1 MKPFAL
7 ALIAFFSVSGL
18 AVAHEGFEHIRGTV
32 TQISDKA
39 ITIQTPEKQ
48 TKTLLLLA
56 DTTFQNGT
64 AAATLKDLKVGD
76 RVVIDFVMKGKDM
89 MAKEVTFRAAPAM
102 KSTAPAVKSTTPKT
116 R

>member
-1 MKPFAL
+1 MKPIAL
-7 ALIAFFSVSGL
+7 ALIAFFSASGL

-32 TQISDKA
+32 TQISDKS

-48 TKTLLLLA
+48 TKTLTLLA
-56 DTTFQNGT
+56 DTTFLNGT

-89 MAKEVTFRAAPAM
+89 MAKEVTFRPAPAPKSAAP
-102 KSTAPAVKSTTPKT
+102 KP

>member
-1 MKPFAL
+1 MKPIAL
-7 ALIAFFSVSGL
+7 ALIALFSFSGL
-18 AVAHEGFEHIRGTV
+18 AVAHEGFEHVRGTV

-48 TKTLLLLA
+48 TKTILLVA

-64 AAATLKDLKVGD
+64 AAATLRDVKVGD
-76 RVVIDFVMKGKDM
+76 RVVVDVVMKGKDM
-89 MAKEVTFRAAPAM
+89 TAKAVTFRAAPTM
-102 KSTAPAVKSTTPKT
+102 KSTSGKP